1 MNFFGNAPR
10 TGTGFAFIFRV
21 ILLASSLLFTNF
33 VLADFDHSSWDALLR
48 KHVRVI
54 DSGSVTQ
61 VDYAGMVQDVSELDS
76 YLAATA
82 VITRLTFDSWALE
95 DQLAFLINVY
105 NAATVAL
112 ILTEYPGLESI
123 RDIGTL
129 LRSPWNREFVTL
141 FGSNVTLDN
150 IEHDMIRG
158 WNIYNEPRIHFAVN
172 CAAIGC
178 PPLRAEAYVGSKLQ
192 QQLDDNTRLFLSDR
206 NRNYL
211 EGNRLYLSQIFNW
224 YEEDFTRGWQG
235 VDSVEEFLA
244 LYGDALGIAAAQQA
258 TLQQGEFAIR
268 YLRYDWGLN
277 RIR

>member
-1 MNFFGNAPR
+1 VNFFGNAPC
-10 TGTGFAFIFRV
+10 TGTGFALILRV
-21 ILLASSLLFTNF
+21 ILLAGSLLFVNF
-33 VLADFDHSSWDALLR
+33 VQADFDHASWDALLR

-54 DSGSVTQ
+54 DGGSVTQ
-61 VDYAGMVQDVSELDS
+61 VDYAGMAQDASELDS

-82 VITRLTFDSWALE
+82 AVTRLTFDSWVLE

-112 ILTEYPGLESI
+112 ILTEYPDLESI
-123 RDIGTL
+123 RDIGNI
-129 LRSPWNREFVTL
+129 LRSPWGREFVSL
-141 FGSNVTLDN
+141 FGGSVTLDN

-178 PPLRAEAYVGSKLQ
+178 PPLRAEAYVGNKLQ
-192 QQLDDNTRLFLSDR
+192 QQLDDNTRLFLSDGT
-206 NRNYL
+206 RNYL
-211 EGNRLYLSQIFNW
+211 QGDRLYVSQIFNW

-235 VDSVEEFLA
+235 IDSVEEFLA
-244 LYGDALGIAAAQQA
+244 LYGDALGIPVDQQGA
-258 TLQQGEFAIR
+258 LQQGEFSIR

-277 RIR
+277 RAR